1 MVILLTLNTP
11 ALRYIVTAWNTIII
25 DYQLQYFQ
33 NLNEII
39 TAVIYSSD
47 IQQLL

>member
-25 DYQLQYFQ
+25 DYLQYFQ